1 MIEISDGQNT
11 IVKHRFVD
19 IDSSARLFETYEF
32 DPLSYNSI
40 VMERLNDKILEKES
54 ELDLLIIADYG
65 HGLIS
70 KDFSSKLS
78 KNKLFKAVNTQA
90 NAGNRGYNT
99 ITKYE
104 SADMISLNGA
114 ELQLELRERNPDY
127 LKIVPVYMSK
137 LQAKYA
143 ILTLGADGLMVFDR
157 NGEVAQ
163 VPALAQKVIDKVGA
177 GDSVLAMAS
186 LLAKLGAPP
195 AIIGFVSSVVAAHE
209 VSQLGHQSSL
219 SLVDIRKAV
228 KGVLG

>member
-1 MIEISDGQNT
+1 M
-11 IVKHRFVD
+11 
-19 IDSSARLFETYEF
+19 
-32 DPLSYNSI
+32 
-40 VMERLNDKILEKES
+40 
-54 ELDLLIIADYG
+54 
-65 HGLIS
+65 
-70 KDFSSKLS
+70 
-78 KNKLFKAVNTQA
+78 
-90 NAGNRGYNT
+90 
-99 ITKYE
+99 
-104 SADMISLNGA
+104 NGA

-127 LKIVPVYMSK
+127 LKIVPVYLSK

-143 ILTLGADGLMVFDR
+143 ILTLGADGLMVFDG